1 LDSNFP
7 DSLYNLGLAYYQKGL
22 YEDAIVA
29 YEKLLGVK
37 PDYENGHNNMGLAYK
52 GLKKWDKAIQS
63 FYEELRYHPDNVYAH
78 LYLGESYEAIRNYST
93 ALTYYKKALSD
104 PNIIDAEKI
113 RKVVSAL
120 EAAQRQK
127 KGKEN

>member
-22 YEDAIVA
+22 YKDAIVA

-37 PDYENGHNNMGLAYK
+37 PDYENGHNNLGLAYQ
-52 GLKKWDKAIQS
+52 GLKKWERAIQS
-63 FYEELRYHPDNVYAH
+63 FQEELRYYPDNVYAH
-78 LYLGESYEAIRNYST
+78 LYLEESYEAIRNYST
-93 ALTYYKKALSD
+93 ALSHYKKALSD
-104 PNIIDAEKI
+104 PNIVGAEKI
-113 RKVVSAL
+113 RKAVSTL

-127 KGKEN
+127 KEKEN